1 MTNRTRTLSAIAT
14 AAVVLGVGIATV
26 SGQGRGKGPDGQGFG
41 RGGPFPMLRQLN
53 LTDQQKEQVKALADD
68 LRKQTDQAPARKV
81 AELRRQ
87 LQAAIFADSP
97 DAAQIDQLRASIAD
111 AEAAALAARIDLQLK
126 IAQIL
131 TPEQRKQAREA
142 VSNLP
147 AGRAFNFEG
156 RRRGPRASHGAQE

>member
-1 MTNRTRTLSAIAT
+1 MTNRTRTLSAIAL

-26 SGQGRGKGPDGQGFG
+26 SGQGRGP
-41 RGGPFPMLRQLN
+41 GGPFPILRHLN
-53 LTDQQKEQVKALADD
+53 LTDQQKQQVKALTEE
-68 LRKQTDQAPARKV
+68 LRKETDQAPARKV
-81 AELRRQ
+81 GELRRQ

-131 TPEQRKQAREA
+131 TPEQRKQARDA
-142 VSNLP
+142 AANL
-147 AGRAFNFEG
+147 RARRVFNFLNFEG